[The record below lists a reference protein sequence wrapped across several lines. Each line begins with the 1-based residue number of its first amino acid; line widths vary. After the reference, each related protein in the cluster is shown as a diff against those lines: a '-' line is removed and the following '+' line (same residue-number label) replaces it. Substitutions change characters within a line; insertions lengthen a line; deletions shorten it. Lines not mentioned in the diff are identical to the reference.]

1 MCTIVKKPKS
11 ALVSAVQQA
20 LDTAPPIQSDSA
32 VPASTQVNRPVKT
45 RRSDQLPDFDTLPDS
60 GFVRLPSL
68 EKIFACS
75 RATIWRRVKEA
86 KLPAPKKLG
95 PRMVAWNVGEIRCA
109 ISAYMKGEIA

>member
-1 MCTIVKKPKS
+1 MRTFVKKPKS
-11 ALVSAVQQA
+11 ALSSAVQQA
-20 LDTAPPIQSDSA
+20 VDTATPRQSNSA
-32 VPASTQVNRPVKT
+32 VPASTQANRPVTT
-45 RRSDQLPDFDTLPDS
+45 RRSDQQPDFDTLPDS

-86 KLPAPKKLG
+86 KLPPPKKLG
-95 PRMVAWNVGEIRCA
+95 PRMVAWNVGEIRSA